1 MAKLGGKKT
10 DDKEMM
16 VQEVELRMT
25 YEVYLQS
32 SYYGT
37 FIILFT
43 AFVLL
48 IILASFITYLK
59 KKYTME
65 TLDIDSLNIEA
76 FDLHRLTRN
85 LRRQRINPEEYIL
98 RETHK
103 SNLHNLEMFMPVT
116 LYRESQEQSDAG
128 KQ

>member
-1 MAKLGGKKT
+1 MKRREDDSFRKIVIGLKVMENDENDKYLNTYYNHDEKLIKMGAKKT

-65 TLDIDSLNIEA
+65 TLDIDSI
-76 FDLHRLTRN
+76 N
-85 LRRQRINPEEYIL
+85 L
-98 RETHK
+98 
-103 SNLHNLEMFMPVT
+103 
-116 LYRESQEQSDAG
+116 
-128 KQ
+128 

>member
-1 MAKLGGKKT
+1 
-10 DDKEMM
+10 MM
-16 VQEVELRMT
+16 IQEVELRMT
-25 YEVYLQS
+25 YEVYLQP

-65 TLDIDSLNIEA
+65 ALDIDSVSFN
-76 FDLHRLTRN
+76 LHRLARN
-85 LRRQRINPEEYIL
+85 MRRQRINPEEYII
-98 RETHK
+98 RDSHK
-103 SNLHNLEMFMPVT
+103 NSLHNI
-116 LYRESQEQSDAG
+116 
-128 KQ
+128 

>member
-1 MAKLGGKKT
+1 MMIQ
-10 DDKEMM
+10 EM
-16 VQEVELRMT
+16 ELRMT
-25 YEVYLQS
+25 YEVYLQP

-65 TLDIDSLNIEA
+65 TLDIDSINIET
-76 FDLHRLTRN
+76 FNLHRLARN
-85 LRRQRINPEEYIL
+85 MRRQRINPEEYVP
-98 RETHK
+98 RDFHK
-103 SNLHNLEMFMPVT
+103 NNLHNI
-116 LYRESQEQSDAG
+116 
-128 KQ
+128 

>member
-1 MAKLGGKKT
+1 
-10 DDKEMM
+10 
-16 VQEVELRMT
+16 MT

-65 TLDIDSLNIEA
+65 TLDIDSI
-76 FDLHRLTRN
+76 N
-85 LRRQRINPEEYIL
+85 L
-98 RETHK
+98 
-103 SNLHNLEMFMPVT
+103 
-116 LYRESQEQSDAG
+116 
-128 KQ
+128 